1 MHQARWHWEY
11 RQPLPYPDV
20 TLPHHWHLDPQRI
33 PVPAVP
39 RSQRAHDDEVRRRRA
54 QLTPEQRR
62 LPEYAADSP
71 NWEAWFALEHEEQ
84 RRSGVDAV
92 PPPFPPPPPQVEP
105 EDMEAEAEYQAAL
118 EEALQHALEA
128 SRLEEDAHW
137 DGLEQALALSA
148 AGDSVHTPLFV
159 PPPPPSPPVQPK
171 PEPEPTRKR
180 SPPPPTWPEEAYSWT
195 GQYREWVSAP
205 PVHFAATPEE
215 EAAHLERWK
224 EHWLRQ
230 EQADGEEQ
238 MRYEAMLQ
246 RDAEALRLEEEEE
259 ERARLAAMPPPQQ
272 TPEEAALAAYQAAF
286 GWAGPA
292 PVFIDLTGDDG
303 DGKHGRIWA
312 PGSPG
317 HCLGRG
323 EFSRPIY
330 QKKKFGLGRSP
341 RPTSGSQANRP
352 SRQAAQA
359 NSPARPHELATA
371 RRSPA
376 RSQS

>member
-1 MHQARWHWEY
+1 MHQARGHWEY
-11 RQPLPYPDV
+11 RQPLAYHDV

-33 PVPAVP
+33 PEPAVP
-39 RSQRAHDDEVRRRRA
+39 RSQRAHDDEVHRRRA

-171 PEPEPTRKR
+171 PEPEPEPTRKR

-238 MRYEAMLQ
+238 MRYDAMLQ
-246 RDAEALRLEEEEE
+246 RDAEALRLEEEE

-292 PVFIDLTGDDG
+292 PVFIDLTDDG
-303 DGKHGRIWA
+303 GVDGKGKSKA
-312 PGSPG
+312 GDV
-317 HCLGRG
+317 
-323 EFSRPIY
+323 
-330 QKKKFGLGRSP
+330 
-341 RPTSGSQANRP
+341 
-352 SRQAAQA
+352 
-359 NSPARPHELATA
+359 
-371 RRSPA
+371 
-376 RSQS
+376 